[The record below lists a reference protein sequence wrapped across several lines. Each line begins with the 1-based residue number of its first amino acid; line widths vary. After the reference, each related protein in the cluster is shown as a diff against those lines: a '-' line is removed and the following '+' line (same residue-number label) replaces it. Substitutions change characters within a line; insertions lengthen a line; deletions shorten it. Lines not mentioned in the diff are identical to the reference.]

1 MIKILFAMNI
11 LVTITALFFLV
22 IGIMYFKKDEN
33 NEKCIKCILRGSGI
47 SGIGVIIGAILF
59 VPIFFPI

>member
-1 MIKILFAMNI
+1 
-11 LVTITALFFLV
+11 
-22 IGIMYFKKDEN
+22 MYFKKDEN
-33 NEKCIKCILRGSGI
+33 NKKCIKCILRGSSI